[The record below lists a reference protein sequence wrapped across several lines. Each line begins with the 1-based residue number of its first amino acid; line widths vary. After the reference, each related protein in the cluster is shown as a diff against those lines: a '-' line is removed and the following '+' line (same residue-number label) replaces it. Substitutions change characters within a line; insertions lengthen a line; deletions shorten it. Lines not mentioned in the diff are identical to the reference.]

1 MLFISCFQVIFM
13 QVISFSP
20 YSSEIGRVRDVI
32 FISQMKLRSFWQH
45 FEFRKLISHRSLR
58 ILWISGPA
66 GQWSPGQQHGPHL
79 GAGCKCRLSGSSQN
93 YLSQNLHFNKPPR
106 WFMCS
111 FKFEDTDP
119 IQGFKWEY
127 QWLNIIISKKKKAP
141 RYVFFKRTLKRGILS
156 PKEWMVEFQASDL

>member
-20 YSSEIGRVRDVI
+20 SSSEISRARDVI

-79 GAGCKCRLSGSSQN
+79 GAGCKCRLWGSSQN
-93 YLSQNLHFNKPPR
+93 YLSQNRHFNKPPSDSCTHSSLR
-106 WFMCS
+106 ILTQYS
-111 FKFEDTDP
+111 DSSESIND
-119 IQGFKWEY
+119 
-127 QWLNIIISKKKKAP
+127 L
-141 RYVFFKRTLKRGILS
+141 ILS
-156 PKEWMVEFQASDL
+156 PPRKRKLQGTYFSKGLFKEKYWAPKNEW